1 MKIGNPEEQVRLRE
15 LAGKIRA
22 LLKEYDV
29 AGIVNIQGKDQAEFV
44 NEITPSWSCLS
55 WDFTGA
61 PEERP
66 AIRFKAAM
74 KTGGNEEKEKA
85 RLTAGMVIGFEHV
98 MGMQLLQLGQLIQLL
113 GKHMD
118 ITNVME
124 QQLTAPPGLQPPP
137 KDNDTYKF
145 KAGDLVWLNG
155 GPEIWRV
162 MRTHGQRND
171 GTGGYENEYA
181 LELIHT
187 TVAGESQL
195 KPHQS

>member
-29 AGIVNIQGKDQAEFV
+29 AGIVNIQGRDQAEFV

-55 WDFTGA
+55 WDNNAAGKFG
-61 PEERP
+61 
-66 AIRFKAAM
+66 IRFKAAM
-74 KTGGNEEKEKA
+74 KTGGEEEKERA

-98 MGMQLLQLGQLIQLL
+98 MGMQLLQLGQLIQLI

-124 QQLTAPPGLQPPP
+124 QQLTPPPGLQPPP
-137 KDNDTYKF
+137 K
-145 KAGDLVWLNG
+145 
-155 GPEIWRV
+155 
-162 MRTHGQRND
+162 
-171 GTGGYENEYA
+171 
-181 LELIHT
+181 
-187 TVAGESQL
+187 
-195 KPHQS
+195 

>member
-44 NEITPSWSCLS
+44 NEIAPSWSCLS
-55 WDFTGA
+55 WECEPPHRTDFG
-61 PEERP
+61 
-66 AIRFKAAM
+66 IRFKAAV
-74 KTGGNEEKEKA
+74 KTGGEEEKEKA

-98 MGMQLLQLGQLIQLL
+98 MGMQLLQLGQVIQLI

-124 QQLTAPPGLQPPP
+124 QQLTPPPGLQPPP
-137 KDNDTYKF
+137 K
-145 KAGDLVWLNG
+145 
-155 GPEIWRV
+155 
-162 MRTHGQRND
+162 
-171 GTGGYENEYA
+171 
-181 LELIHT
+181 
-187 TVAGESQL
+187 
-195 KPHQS
+195 

>member
-55 WDFTGA
+55 WDKNAAGDYG
-61 PEERP
+61 
-66 AIRFKAAM
+66 IRFKAAM
-74 KTGGNEEKEKA
+74 KTGDAVEKEKA

-98 MGMQLLQLGQLIQLL
+98 MGMQLLQLGQVIQLI

-124 QQLTAPPGLQPPP
+124 QQLTPPPGLQPPP
-137 KDNDTYKF
+137 K
-145 KAGDLVWLNG
+145 
-155 GPEIWRV
+155 
-162 MRTHGQRND
+162 
-171 GTGGYENEYA
+171 
-181 LELIHT
+181 
-187 TVAGESQL
+187 
-195 KPHQS
+195 